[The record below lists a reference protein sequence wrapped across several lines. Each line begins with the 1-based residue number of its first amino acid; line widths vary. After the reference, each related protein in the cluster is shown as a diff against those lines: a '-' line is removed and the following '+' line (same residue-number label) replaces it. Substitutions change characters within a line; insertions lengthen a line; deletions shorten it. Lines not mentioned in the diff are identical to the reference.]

1 MQRDTDWDRD
11 ILYTECQ
18 CLVIIN
24 KSSSICKAGDL
35 LVLFVGSSGLTRILS
50 SIYRA
55 HYSYPAADV
64 TEDEISMR
72 CCSIFCSYWVLLCF
86 CVSCLMMRIEKAAT
100 YTNYYQHRRVPRQI
114 CGEKT
119 LIGTNPNEF
128 AKGFSFLLNAGDSS
142 LICCCMG
149 HRWGIEE

>member
-1 MQRDTDWDRD
+1 MQSRRSS
-11 ILYTECQ
+11 C
-18 CLVIIN
+18 VIRWQQRLNSNIV
-24 KSSSICKAGDL
+24 IDL
-35 LVLFVGSSGLTRILS
+35 PCALS
-50 SIYRA
+50 SRRRRTR
-55 HYSYPAADV
+55 SRCAA
-64 TEDEISMR
+64 TAPS
-72 CCSIFCSYWVLLCF
+72 SAYWVLLCF

-114 CGEKT
+114 CGGKT

-149 HRWGIEE
+149 HRWAIEE

>member
-1 MQRDTDWDRD
+1 MQRDTHSDRD

-50 SIYRA
+50 SIQ
-55 HYSYPAADV
+55 PP

-114 CGEKT
+114 CGGKT

-142 LICCCMG
+142 LNCCCMG